1 MRWPE
6 EKRVHLLDYWR
17 VIRRRRWAVL
27 STFTLIVAAVAVY
40 SFIARPI
47 YRATAQIEIG
57 SESLRIFS
65 FQEGLSVDTTN
76 PQYYQTQYELLK
88 SDTLLKK
95 VIDRMKLDRRPEF
108 SPLIQGLPGED
119 ELTATKRNEVLVK
132 AFRAHLTIAPVRQSR
147 LVNIHFESP
156 SPQLA
161 ASAAN
166 TLAQSYIDWD
176 LETKVNASQNA
187 VKWLTSQIEE
197 QRKKA
202 EQAQAAL
209 QAFKQEKGLVMADEE
224 SQNINSQRLSALNA
238 EYLSAQTR
246 RVEAETR
253 FNQARSLL
261 EDPERLE
268 SVSEVIKD
276 PLVQSLRAQE
286 IKLTADLS
294 DLSQKYGPKHPQIVR
309 LKAELESIHQ
319 KISQEVKKIV
329 ISLKNDYEV
338 AKAKEATLLKAL
350 NRQKAEYMEL
360 AQKSVQYGVLKRE
373 TESAQAIYEVLLK
386 RLKEASLA
394 EDIKESNIRIVNPA
408 PIPLSPYRPN
418 KFKNILLS
426 LLVGATMG
434 IGLAFFFEYLDN
446 TLKTPEDLKEHL
458 GLPFL
463 GMVPHLQPSS
473 RSHSSKL
480 SELLILHHSKSSA
493 AESYHMVRTN
503 LLLSSSEG
511 PPQIILVSSPAPN
524 EGKTL
529 TAANLALA
537 LAQAGSKTLLIDG
550 DFRRSQI
557 HTLFGLKENAGL
569 VDYLTQGRPLESL
582 LQSTLVSNLKV
593 IACGPR
599 PPNPAELLSSARLR
613 DALQTLR
620 GQFQA
625 IIFDSPPI
633 AVVTDPVLLSQLADG
648 TILVVQSGRTAREVA
663 QRAKE
668 QLLSVNATLL
678 GVVLNDVEVNREGY
692 YYHYYGR
699 YYHHYYEPEEEGK
712 AAEQKEKAKV
722 EA

>member
-1 MRWPE
+1 MSAHLERRP
-6 EKRVHLLDYWR
+6 HLLDYWR

-27 STFTLIVAAVAVY
+27 STFTLIVAGVAIY

-57 SESLRIFS
+57 SESLRILS

-95 VIDRMKLDRRPEF
+95 VIDRLKLDRRPEF
-108 SPLIQGLPGED
+108 SSMVQDLQGED
-119 ELTATKRNEVLVK
+119 ELTATRRNDRLVK
-132 AFRAHLTIAPVRQSR
+132 AFRSLLTVAPIRQSR
-147 LVNIHFESP
+147 LVNIHFDSP
-156 SPQLA
+156 SPHLA

-166 TLAQSYIDWD
+166 TLVQSYIDWN
-176 LETKVNASQNA
+176 LEMKATASENA
-187 VKWLTSQIEE
+187 VRWLTTQIEE

-202 EQAQAAL
+202 EEARAAL
-209 QAFKQEKGLVMADEE
+209 EAFKQEKGLVMVNEE
-224 SQNINSQRLSALNA
+224 SETIQSQRLSALNA
-238 EYLSAQTR
+238 EYLGAQTR

-253 FNQARSLL
+253 FNQVSSLL
-261 EDPERLE
+261 EDPERLA

-276 PLVQSLRAQE
+276 PLVQSLRAEE
-286 IKLTADLS
+286 IKLAGTIS
-294 DLSQKYGPKHPQIVR
+294 DLSLKYGPKHPQIVR
-309 LKAELESIHQ
+309 LKAELDSIHQ
-319 KISQEVKKIV
+319 KMGQEVKKIV
-329 ISLKNDYEV
+329 ISLRNDYEV
-338 AKAKEATLLKAL
+338 AKAREATLLKAL
-350 NRQKAEYMEL
+350 NRQKAESMDL

-373 TESAQAIYEVLLK
+373 TESAQQIYEVLLK
-386 RLKEASLA
+386 RLKEASLE

-408 PIPLSPYRPN
+408 PIPLSPYKPN
-418 KFKNILLS
+418 KAKNLLLS
-426 LLVGATMG
+426 LIVGAMMG

-458 GLPFL
+458 DLPFL

-511 PPQIILVSSPAPN
+511 PPQVLLVSSPAPK
-524 EGKTL
+524 EGKTI
-529 TAANLALA
+529 TAANLAIA

-550 DFRRSQI
+550 DFRRPQI

-582 LQSTLVSNLKV
+582 IQSTPVSNLKV
-593 IACGPR
+593 IASGPH

-613 DALQTLR
+613 DALQALR

-625 IIFDSPPI
+625 IIFDSPPL

-663 QRAKE
+663 QMAKE

-699 YYHHYYEPEEEGK
+699 YYHHYYG
-712 AAEQKEKAKV
+712 A
-722 EA
+722 